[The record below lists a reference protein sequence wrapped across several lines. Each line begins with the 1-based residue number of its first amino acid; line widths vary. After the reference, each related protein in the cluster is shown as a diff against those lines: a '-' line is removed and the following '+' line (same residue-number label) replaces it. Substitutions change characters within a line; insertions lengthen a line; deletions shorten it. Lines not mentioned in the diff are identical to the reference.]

1 MLILRKIML
10 FGSKF
15 IEPKFFPSVN
25 GCFSPRISQFFL
37 KFVLLTVFHLTA
49 GGCQGPSFI
58 DKECIKGRL
67 SAEQAEEINQG
78 PWGHLPTYN
87 RDEENHCKDCAAA
100 EDRVLAAKCS
110 DFLKKVTLH
119 E

>member
-1 MLILRKIML
+1 MPNVRKNIWTGPKNDWSAL
-10 FGSKF
+10 FS
-15 IEPKFFPSVN
+15 SVN
-25 GCFSPRISQFFL
+25 DPFSPWPRSFIPN
-37 KFVLLTVFHLTA
+37 LLLLAAFHLA
-49 GGCQGPSFI
+49 AVGCQGPSFI

>member
-1 MLILRKIML
+1 MPSMRKNIWIGPKNDWSAL
-10 FGSKF
+10 FS
-15 IEPKFFPSVN
+15 SVN
-25 GCFSPRISQFFL
+25 GFSPWPRSFIL
-37 KFVLLTVFHLTA
+37 HLLLLMAFHLTA
-49 GGCQGPSFI
+49 VGCQGPSFI

>member
-1 MLILRKIML
+1 MSNVRKNIWIRRE
-10 FGSKF
+10 SDWSA
-15 IEPKFFPSVN
+15 FFSLVN
-25 GCFSPRISQFFL
+25 GPFSHRPRSFTPH
-37 KFVLLTVFHLTA
+37 LLLLMAFHLA
-49 GGCQGPSFI
+49 AVGCQGPSFI